1 MPKYSKKASDSAGL
15 LLGMVL
21 VGLLSFAAVSVAG
34 TAPDGIKYRDGR
46 LTLSVKNV
54 PLTRVLEDLYRAAGF
69 DVYMAKGLATGTVS
83 VDVQNQPLEEAL
95 KSILRGYNYAAIYVK
110 EGEDFRI
117 TALKLYKEGG
127 QGGEL
132 APLFASRPAATYSEP
147 GRVGETRTVTVS
159 SDGGVTVQGGF
170 TKRGPLAPSQ
180 MIATRE
186 DATLPGLNTPWVA
199 MQADIQTRESELF
212 QQLLYLQKQWES
224 AKDSEEKKMAFMK
237 YTDQVSKFQLQ
248 QKANVN
254 KVEALKRLGDFQ
266 GMSNR

>member
-1 MPKYSKKASDSAGL
+1 MPKFSKNASDSAGL
-15 LLGMVL
+15 LLGMIL
-21 VGLLSFAAVSVAG
+21 VGLLSFTAVSFAG
-34 TAPDGIKYRDGR
+34 TTPDGIEYRDGR
-46 LTLSVKNV
+46 LTLSAKNV
-54 PLTRVLEDLYRAAGF
+54 PLTRILENLYRAAGF
-69 DVYMAKGLATGTVS
+69 DVYMAKGLVTGTVS
-83 VDVQNQPLEEAL
+83 VDVQDQPLEEAL

-127 QGGEL
+127 RGGEL
-132 APLFASRPAATYSEP
+132 APLFASRPAAAYSEP
-147 GRVGETRTVTVS
+147 GRPGEIKMVMVS
-159 SDGGVTVQGGF
+159 ADGEVTVQGGF

-186 DATLPGLNTPWVA
+186 DAALPGINTPWVA
-199 MQADIQTRESELF
+199 MQADIQTRESDLF

-237 YTDQVSKFQLQ
+237 YTDQLAKFQLQ